1 MRGQSVWPDLCGSK
15 PYRWKRQEEPCAIF
29 YKSTQGR
36 LGLRENRKQGTQT
49 PPAPSPGRLW
59 GPPANDHGDLSST
72 LLPLAF
78 PRPAVSPEITLILLS
93 VYGPCWQVGPL
104 VFVTEDKG
112 LHTYE
117 CSTLK
122 PGWFFV
128 F

>member
-1 MRGQSVWPDLCGSK
+1 MCGLTSVVPSLIGGKD
-15 PYRWKRQEEPCAIF
+15 KRSPVP
-29 YKSTQGR
+29 
-36 LGLRENRKQGTQT
+36 TQT

-72 LLPLAF
+72 LLPLVF
-78 PRPAVSPEITLILLS
+78 TRPAVSPEITLILLS
-93 VYGPCWQVGPL
+93 VYGPCWWVGPL

-122 PGWFFV
+122 PGWFF